1 MRWYALAVLVLGCG
15 RIDFDARGAA
25 AVTCG
30 HGLAAPA
37 SVTLSG
43 HTYTFTSYTTTAWL
57 PGVPVA
63 VHALDD
69 PAVLASSRSD
79 ANGAYSLRVAT
90 GGVAREL
97 VVDFTHGGYLSS
109 KVYTGATVE
118 RDTVVDGPTWDD
130 GEMDAVYGTGGV
142 ATRDMTR
149 GQISIGV
156 YACNGTPFTGA
167 TVAIDPPPER
177 LDYISDD
184 GPPSQ
189 TQTSIG
195 TVNPFAFAFNAP
207 AVPTTVRALAP
218 GARFTAQQV
227 DVTAGDH
234 VTVVFLYPDAE

>member
-1 MRWYALAVLVLGCG
+1 MLGCG
-15 RIDFDARGAA
+15 RIDFDPGGAA
-25 AVTCG
+25 ALTCG
-30 HGLAAPA
+30 HSLAAPA
-37 SVTLSG
+37 SVTVSG
-43 HTYTFTSYTTTAWL
+43 HTFTFTSYTTTA
-57 PGVPVA
+57 PVSNVPVA
-63 VHALDD
+63 VHAFDD
-69 PAVLASSRSD
+69 PTMTVLARSKSD
-79 ANGAYSLRVAT
+79 ANGAYSLSVAT

-97 VVDFTHGGYLSS
+97 VVDFTHVDYLFSR
-109 KVYTGATVE
+109 VYTGATVD

-156 YACNGTPFTGA
+156 YACDGTPFTGA
-167 TVAIDPPPER
+167 TVAIDPPPEH
-177 LDYISDD
+177 LEYIGDD

-207 AVPTTVRALAP
+207 AGPTTVRALAP

-234 VTVVFLYPDAE
+234 VTVVFLYPDAD